1 MTATAASSPLTAARR
16 LLVLR
21 VVIVPWTQGQ
31 SSWTIWRGRRTG
43 RRQSVSAGADTP
55 KRPLASWRVQGRQ
68 GMARN
73 ARVAVLGDLDDNGS
87 IMEAGTM
94 RDLGGRRPVHRV
106 VGLLDDGTLK
116 FIGADRADCPAQW
129 RAVWRHRHKLN
140 TNLARWLQTLATE
153 PPEVVLLGAAIGL
166 HAKAARAIA
175 RASLNFATRS

>member
-1 MTATAASSPLTAARR
+1 
-16 LLVLR
+16 
-21 VVIVPWTQGQ
+21 
-31 SSWTIWRGRRTG
+31 
-43 RRQSVSAGADTP
+43 
-55 KRPLASWRVQGRQ
+55 
-68 GMARN
+68 
-73 ARVAVLGDLDDNGS
+73 
-87 IMEAGTM
+87 M

-175 RASLNFATRS
+175 RASLNFATRSQKIRSGDRDRERWLDPSRTAH

>member
-1 MTATAASSPLTAARR
+1 
-16 LLVLR
+16 
-21 VVIVPWTQGQ
+21 
-31 SSWTIWRGRRTG
+31 
-43 RRQSVSAGADTP
+43 
-55 KRPLASWRVQGRQ
+55 
-68 GMARN
+68 MARN

-175 RASLNFATRS
+175 RALAELCHTLTEDKEWGPRPRKVARPEPDGSLTVWPSREAAAKALGTSPPVVRDRIADGVLLDAGRG